1 MSKMSF
7 VTLRGKQYKVKKS
20 ILSLINRGIE
30 SIDEIVGLESLPN
43 IISLNLS
50 NNNITEIRGLEDL
63 PNLVN
68 LNLSNN
74 NITEIKGLENLSNL
88 FDLDL
93 SGNAITEIKGL
104 GYQGKLRFLK
114 LNKNKI
120 SEIKGL
126 DSLTDLM
133 VLNLERNLIGEI
145 KGLDNLSKINALYL
159 ANNNITEVKNIEH
172 LRNLKRFDLGTTAK
186 ISREQVKQVQKAG
199 IHTEDQRYWQKKTMW
214 KIIGFFI
221 AVAIGDLILSVS
233 IVVGAQWD
241 AGAFL
246 PLYGGLF
253 FPCMILGPFLYCAAR
268 AYSGY

>member
-1 MSKMSF
+1 MILQYLSFLKNYTKMSKMSF
-7 VTLRGKQYKVKKS
+7 VTLRDKQYKVKKNT
-20 ILSLINRGIE
+20 LSLINRGIE
-30 SIDEIVGLESLPN
+30 SIDEIVGLEN
-43 IISLNLS
+43 
-50 NNNITEIRGLEDL
+50 L

-74 NITEIKGLENLSNL
+74 NISEINGLENLSNL

-104 GYQGKLRFLK
+104 DNQGKLRFLK

-133 VLNLERNLIGEI
+133 VLNLESNLIGEI

-172 LRNLKRFDLGTTAK
+172 LRNLKRFDLGTTTK